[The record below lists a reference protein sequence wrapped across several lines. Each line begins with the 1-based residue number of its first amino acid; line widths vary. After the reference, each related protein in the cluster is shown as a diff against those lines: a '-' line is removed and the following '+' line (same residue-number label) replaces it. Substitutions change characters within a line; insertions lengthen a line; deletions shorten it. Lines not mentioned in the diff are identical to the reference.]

1 MRQPPPN
8 YYESLGI
15 PKSASGDEIK
25 QAYRKLALKYHPDKN
40 PDDPEA
46 AKRFTEI
53 QQAYEV
59 LSDSNKRRK
68 YDRGGSNR
76 SVFDFNFNDFFDQA
90 VHADPFRAGAGA
102 AMESYRGSNID
113 IALEVEL
120 PTIINGGDIEIRLNR
135 NEACATCNNTGVPP
149 GTSPSICPTCNGM
162 GRVRQRQQFFEIQS
176 TCPACS
182 GSGRTITEFCSN
194 CGGSGALPQDRGIKL
209 KIDKGIESG
218 HIYRLSGQG
227 HAGKNGPAG
236 DLLVTIRVKK
246 FFDFERFGNDLLI
259 SKEIPL
265 DLAILGGEIEI
276 GGVNKLLSLDIPA
289 GTQYGDQLR
298 IKKEGIPYY
307 RNNSKVG
314 DLIVETKI
322 RIPIVVDET
331 QKEKFRTFWNHQS

>member
-1 MRQPPPN
+1 MRQPHPN
-8 YYESLGI
+8 YYESLGV
-15 PKSASGDEIK
+15 PKSASADEIK

-40 PDDPEA
+40 PDNPEA
-46 AKRFTEI
+46 EKRFEEI

-59 LSDSNKRRK
+59 LSDSGKRRK
-68 YDRGGSNR
+68 YDHGGSNR
-76 SVFDFNFNDFFDQA
+76 SVFDFSFNDFFDQA
-90 VHADPFRAGAGA
+90 VHAEPFSAGAGA
-102 AMESYRGSNID
+102 TMESYRGSNID

-120 PTIINGGDIEIRLNR
+120 PTVISGGEIEIRLNR
-135 NEACATCNNTGVPP
+135 NEACTPCNNTGVPP

-218 HIYRLSGQG
+218 HVYRLGGQG